1 MNANYMRSSDH
12 GAWSMETGLESWFG
26 ENLTFGAWATEVI
39 GTRIEWVKVRDEV
52 LPKDVL
58 DSSVDTFMTSR

>member
-1 MNANYMRSSDH
+1 
-12 GAWSMETGLESWFG
+12 METGLESWFG